1 MRSTEEIQLL
11 ELALQKLEGLHATF
25 DYVRIRL
32 ASPTRIRSWS
42 ERQLPDGNVIGEVIA
57 GETIQFRSYAPYS
70 SGLFSQKIFGPMKD
84 WTCECGKFKGGVGST
99 HLVCDICGVQLIESR
114 VRRYRMAYINL
125 SFPITHIWYSHG
137 IPNYLAMFLRCY
149 DEKIRLK
156 DIEEVIYFHQLEY
169 FIRKTNRLYPFSK
182 RSKTE
187 LHKFLIN
194 SLPLKQGESL
204 KRDLERKMP
213 TILLRNHYRLPFGDL
228 KKRKGSEIIQAALE
242 SINLYD
248 EIELLRKGL
257 KGRSF
262 QETKKRRALPQSVLL
277 RYRRLRL
284 YESFFATKTKPE
296 WMILK
301 VLPILPPTL
310 RPFVELENGRVVS
323 ADLNALYRI
332 IIERNNRLIELLY
345 IQESLS
351 LIVVQALR
359 LLQEGIDALIDN
371 ARLPREKSF
380 VANDKPLK
388 SLTEILEGKQGR
400 FRNSL
405 LGKRVDY
412 SGRSVIVP
420 GPSLCLNECGLPY
433 DMAKELFRPFL
444 INRLIKLF
452 NNDENCDPKTAQ
464 HIIQKNKPIVWLL
477 LKYLSEH
484 YSILLNRAPTLHRF
498 GIQAFNPN
506 IILGQAIQLHPL
518 VCSGFNADFD
528 GDQMAVH
535 LPLYEIS
542 QSEAQ
547 AMMRPSS
554 NVLSP
559 ATGEVILKPT
569 QDMVIGC
576 YYLTLMIKEQKS
588 QSKAWFSSSN
598 HALLAFD
605 QKKIGIHTPIF
616 VRYHLENKILNLNKG
631 IISLEEDSFF
641 NSIDIDISSLKCY
654 QILNSKDK
662 LNHSYILT
670 NIGVFLVKKISTS
683 VYRTHDLFLE
693 TTAGRLLFLKTY
705 NYAFTQK
712 RIS

>member
-1 MRSTEEIQLL
+1 MRSTEEIKAL
-11 ELALQKLEGLHATF
+11 ESALQKLEALYATF

-32 ASPTRIRSWS
+32 ASPTRIRSWC
-42 ERQLPDGNVIGEVIA
+42 ERKLPNGDLVGEVIA

-84 WTCECGKFKGGVGST
+84 WTCECGKYKGGVGST
-99 HLVCDICGVQLIESR
+99 HLVCDICGVQLTESR
-114 VRRYRMAYINL
+114 VRRYRMGYINL

-169 FIRKTNRLYPFSK
+169 FIRRTNRLYPFSR

-194 SLPLKQGESL
+194 SLPPRQRGTLE
-204 KRDLERKMP
+204 RDLARRIP

-228 KKRKGSEIIQAALE
+228 RKRKGSEIIQAALE
-242 SINLYD
+242 AIDLHEEINH
-248 EIELLRKGL
+248 LRKGL

-262 QETKKRRALPQSVLL
+262 QETKKRRHLPQSVLL

-284 YESFFATKTKPE
+284 YESFLSTKTKPE
-296 WMILK
+296 WMILR

-332 IIERNNRLIELLY
+332 IIERNNRLVELLY
-345 IQESLS
+345 IQESLN

-371 ARLPREKSF
+371 ARLPKEKSF

-420 GPSLCLNECGLPY
+420 GPPLRLNECGLPY
-433 DMAKELFRPFL
+433 EMAKELFRPFL
-444 INRLIKLF
+444 VNQLVLLL
-452 NNDENCDPKTAQ
+452 NDEDSCDPKTAQ
-464 HIIQKNKPIVWLL
+464 HIIQKNKPIIWLL
-477 LKYLSEH
+477 LEQLTYKYC
-484 YSILLNRAPTLHRF
+484 ILLNRAPTLHRF
-498 GIQAFNPN
+498 GIQAFTPVLV
-506 IILGQAIQLHPL
+506 LGQAIQLHPL
-518 VCSGFNADFD
+518 VCTGFNADFD

-535 LPLYEIS
+535 LPLYEAS
-542 QSEAQ
+542 QLEIQ
-547 AMMRPSS
+547 TMMRPSS
-554 NVLSP
+554 NVVSP
-559 ATGEVILKPT
+559 ANGEVVLKPT

-576 YYLTLMIKEQKS
+576 YYLTRMIKDKQHS
-588 QSKAWFSSSN
+588 FRSWFPN
-598 HALLAFD
+598 QEKALLAFSE
-605 QKKIGIHTPIF
+605 KKISIHTPIF
-616 VRYHLENKILNLNKG
+616 VRYVLGKNQIVLNKNTIQLQSYGNLILESHVKLIKSFKSKREVDQFYFLTTIG
-631 IISLEEDSFF
+631 IFIVRKITSNSYEIEDF
-641 NSIDIDISSLKCY
+641 
-654 QILNSKDK
+654 
-662 LNHSYILT
+662 
-670 NIGVFLVKKISTS
+670 
-683 VYRTHDLFLE
+683 FLE
-693 TTAGRLLFLKTY
+693 TTAGRLIFMKTY
-705 NYAFTQK
+705 SHVITEK
-712 RIS
+712 KIL